1 MRLILSAVLFVIS
14 TCAFAQNSFTNHL
27 EKKEMNSGVV
37 TVNQSKE
44 IEALVNGTNT
54 VCPSATSET
63 TAAQTAESGTDATPD
78 GKKLKTSGYRIQVYS
93 GGNSRNAR
101 ANAYAVAEK
110 VKRMFP
116 ELNVYTH
123 FASPRWICRA
133 GDFKTYE
140 EANDVLQ
147 QMRETGALTGI
158 SIVKDQ
164 IVLSL

>member
-1 MRLILSAVLFVIS
+1 
-14 TCAFAQNSFTNHL
+14 
-27 EKKEMNSGVV
+27 MNCGVV

-44 IEALVNGTNT
+44 IETLVNGTST

>member
-1 MRLILSAVLFVIS
+1 MIL
-14 TCAFAQNSFTNHL
+14 Q
-27 EKKEMNSGVV
+27 
-37 TVNQSKE
+37 
-44 IEALVNGTNT
+44 
-54 VCPSATSET
+54 
-63 TAAQTAESGTDATPD
+63 
-78 GKKLKTSGYRIQVYS
+78 
-93 GGNSRNAR
+93 
-101 ANAYAVAEK
+101 K